1 MNTKLRKPCLKFLC
15 MSFIIFWTATFV
27 KAQPVL
33 TYTPVLKNMSKPIDI
48 KNAADG
54 SGRMFIV
61 EQTGKIRIYKN
72 GELLPKPFLDIT
84 NMVEQGTYK
93 GIINIAF
100 APNYKINRTF
110 FVYYLDTLNRST
122 IARFTASKQNPDSAV
137 VSSRRILYQFSPVD
151 TGDTKISIGSMGF
164 GRDRLL
170 YISLSD
176 GSYIGKVTNLAQNG
190 GLPYGKILRV
200 DVNKLDSPYYKIPPS
215 NPYANNP
222 DIRHDIWAIGI
233 RNMWRWSFDRLT
245 GDMWL
250 ADDGNSNRDE
260 VNFVTP
266 AEAKGGINFGWKCYE
281 GDQVYDTTGCLPSTN
296 YKFPALSLI
305 HDSIVGCYA
314 IIGGHVYRGT
324 QFPALYGYYVCSDY
338 VTANSWLMN
347 PNGSGGWNVYRQPGV
362 PPGIENYGENESGEL
377 FATSLDGTVYQVGG
391 IAGTSIVS
399 SSINEVTI
407 PATAATQLKSR
418 VYPTLVNNR
427 MIVLELNEPFG
438 SFRLFDMNGNPVLKK
453 DIKGLKGNVPVDLPA
468 TLLPGMY
475 VVELSGQHSLKQKI
489 FISR

>member
-1 MNTKLRKPCLKFLC
+1 
-15 MSFIIFWTATFV
+15 
-27 KAQPVL
+27 
-33 TYTPVLKNMSKPIDI
+33 MSKPIDI

-61 EQTGKIRIYKN
+61 EQTGKIRIYKTEN
-72 GELLPKPFLDIT
+72 FCLNRSLILRIWWNRGPIRGLSTLLSHR
-84 NMVEQGTYK
+84 
-93 GIINIAF
+93 II
-100 APNYKINRTF
+100 KSTGLS

-347 PNGSGGWNVYRQPGV
+347 PNGSGGGMFTGSQAFRR
-362 PPGIENYGENESGEL
+362 ESKITGRMNPANCLPHRSMEL
-377 FATSLDGTVYQVGG
+377 FTRLAEL
-391 IAGTSIVS
+391 
-399 SSINEVTI
+399 
-407 PATAATQLKSR
+407 R
-418 VYPTLVNNR
+418 VHP
-427 MIVLELNEPFG
+427 
-438 SFRLFDMNGNPVLKK
+438 LF
-453 DIKGLKGNVPVDLPA
+453 LPA
-468 TLLPGMY
+468 LT
-475 VVELSGQHSLKQKI
+475 K
-489 FISR
+489 